1 MFVSILF
8 FVQVVRV
15 FGIMRNRGVFEESFE
30 FSFGIAHCSKT
41 VLLELEKVIER
52 KFITDPL
59 TQYFSKLWQR
69 EFAFRSRPLLIIKL
83 NIEIICKLGNRFRF

>member
-52 KFITDPL
+52 KIISFITDPL
-59 TQYFSKLWQR
+59 TQYFSKLRQR
-69 EFAFRSRPLLIIKL
+69 EFAFRSRPLWIIKL
-83 NIEIICKLGNRFRF
+83 NIRIIC